1 MAGDELDITKL
12 RYVLYAR
19 KSTEDEGSQVNS
31 IDDQVRFCLEYAES
45 HGLHVVKI
53 IKEEKSAKRSAEE
66 NHKNRPQFI
75 EMLKGFPSQYEGLL
89 SYHPDRI
96 ARNMR
101 DAGVII
107 DMLNPDNAL
116 IKNMAFPTV
125 QYANDS
131 SGRLTLAVLFSLATQ
146 FSEHLSEVV
155 KRGVGTNLEK
165 GKSSGTPKWGYARS
179 DITGFYEPDD
189 NFQYL
194 QRAWFMRA
202 EGERIKDIVKYLRS
216 HDVHRKTKI
225 TRTNKKV
232 TIIRPSETSLTKM
245 FGDSFFYG
253 LLIQNQQQVDLRLL
267 TNFTPMIDE
276 ETYDRV
282 QAVSYKRSR
291 LKPRSIK
298 QGIFYPFRGMVFCGV
313 CHSDTPMRVG
323 KNKSHTGEYFLSYRC
338 DNKYCQRAVKSVR
351 AKYVLDGLYAKLQTL
366 HFTDKEYNK
375 YSKRLDELTETKIEQ
390 LQVERRSLNGVKT
403 TKERERDDWSRKLRD
418 MDKTTPA
425 YLVVEQDIVNNQND
439 IIDIEAQIADI
450 TAKLRNS
457 DKIKLTKDEFLNL
470 ANTAYDKVLAGSP
483 VEKDI
488 LLRKLCL
495 NLSINDER
503 TPTFIWREPFATL
516 FELQQSSFG
525 AVKRT

>member
-1 MAGDELDITKL
+1 MANTVDELDITKL

-19 KSTEDEGSQVNS
+19 RSTEDEGSQVNS
-31 IDDQVRFCLEYAES
+31 IDDQVRYCLEYAES
-45 HGLHVVKI
+45 HSLHIVKI
-53 IKEEKSAKRSAEE
+53 IKEDKSAKKF
-66 NHKNRPQFI
+66 NNRPQFK
-75 EMLKGFPSQYEGLL
+75 EMLKGFPTQYEGLL

-116 IKNMAFPTV
+116 ILNMAFPTV

-155 KRGVGTNLEK
+155 KRGVDTNLEK
-165 GKSSGTPKWGYARS
+165 GKSSGAPKWGYSRS
-179 DITGFYEPDD
+179 DITGFYEPDS
-189 NFQYL
+189 NFQYI

-225 TRTNKKV
+225 TRTNKKIS
-232 TIIRPSETSLTKM
+232 IIRPSETGLTKM
-245 FGDSFFYG
+245 FRDSFFYG
-253 LLIQNQQQVDLRLL
+253 LLIQSGQEVDLRLL
-267 TNFTPMIDE
+267 TNFTPMVDE

-282 QAVSYKRSR
+282 QAVSYKASR
-291 LKPRSIK
+291 LKPKSSK
-298 QGIFYPFRGMVFCGV
+298 QDIFYPFRGMVFCGV
-313 CHSDTPMRVG
+313 CHNDTPMRVG
-323 KNKSHTGEYFLSYRC
+323 INKSHTGKHFLSYRC
-338 DNKYCQRAVKSVR
+338 DNKDCQRAVKSVR
-351 AKYVLDGLYAKLQTL
+351 AKYVLDGLYATL
-366 HFTDKEYNK
+366 KTLNFTDKEYDR
-375 YSKRLDELTETKIEQ
+375 YSKRLDELTESKIDE
-390 LQVERRSLNGVKT
+390 LQAERRSLNGVKA

-418 MDKTTPA
+418 MDRTTPA
-425 YLVVEQDIVNNQND
+425 YQVVELDIVNNQND
-439 IIDIEAQIADI
+439 IIDIGNKVNDI

-495 NLSINDER
+495 NLSLDDKR

-516 FELQQSSFG
+516 IKLQQSSSG
-525 AVKRT
+525 TRERT